1 LNHLLTQFDV
11 LTTNVKMEKS
21 ISIQSKI
28 ENINIIEKLIDEVS
42 EEAKINSEIY
52 GKMLIATVEA
62 VNNSIVHGNK
72 EDETKTVTVTFSIN
86 DDKISIF
93 IQDEGPGFN
102 FQRVPDPTIPENIEN
117 IHGRGVYLMRH
128 LADNVLFHEDGQKV
142 EIQFDLI

>member
-1 LNHLLTQFDV
+1 MNHLLTQFDV

-72 EDETKTVTVTFSIN
+72 EDETKKVTVTFTIN
-86 DDKISIF
+86 DDKISIY

-128 LADNVLFHEDGQKV
+128 LADNVFFHDDGKKV
-142 EIQFDLI
+142 EIQFDLT

>member
-1 LNHLLTQFDV
+1 
-11 LTTNVKMEKS
+11 MEKS

-72 EDETKTVTVTFSIN
+72 EDETKKVTVTFTIN
-86 DDKISIF
+86 DDKISIY

>member
-1 LNHLLTQFDV
+1 M

-42 EEAKINSEIY
+42 EEAKINSEVY

-72 EDETKTVTVTFSIN
+72 EDDTKTVTVTFNI
-86 DDKISIF
+86 DEERVSIF

-102 FQRVPDPTIPENIEN
+102 YEKVPDPTIPENIEN

-128 LADNVLFHEDGQKV
+128 LADDVVFHGNGNKV
-142 EIQFDLI
+142 EIQFELT